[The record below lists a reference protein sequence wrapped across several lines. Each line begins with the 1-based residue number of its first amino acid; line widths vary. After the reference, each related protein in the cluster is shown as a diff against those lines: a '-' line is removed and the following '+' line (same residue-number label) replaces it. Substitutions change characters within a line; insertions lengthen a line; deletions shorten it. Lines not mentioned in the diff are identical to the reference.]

1 MGEAKR
7 RGNKE
12 TRTLQGIEK
21 AKVKENEDRRSQHL
35 ALIEAELKL
44 TPEQRA
50 GRNKARAVL
59 AAAFGL
65 IGGVRGLS
73 SSVIK

>member
-1 MGEAKR
+1 MGQAKLK
-7 RGNKE
+7 GTKE
-12 TRTLQGIEK
+12 ERIKQGIEK

-50 GRNKARAVL
+50 GRNKARSALV
-59 AAAFGL
+59 AAFGL
-65 IGGVRGLS
+65 IGGVHGF
-73 SSVIK
+73 K

>member
-1 MGEAKR
+1 MGQAKIK
-7 RGNKE
+7 GTKE
-12 TRTLQGIEK
+12 ERIKQGIEK
-21 AKVKENEDRRSQHL
+21 AKIKETEDRRAQHR
-35 ALIEAELKL
+35 ALIEVELKL

-65 IGGVRGLS
+65 IGGVRGF
-73 SSVIK
+73 K

>member
-21 AKVKENEDRRSQHL
+21 AKNRETEDRRAQHL